1 MNWRII
7 RLIAAAG
14 CIITAAWLVIGAG
27 LPDRVQTSVGKL
39 APPFESPDISKQSI
53 SLASLRGHPVIINF
67 WATWCGP
74 CIIET
79 PLLQAAFV
87 DHASAGLRIIG
98 VDSGEALS
106 DVANWKSRFGIT
118 YDLVIDGTGQIS
130 NLYHV
135 PGLPATY
142 FITRDG
148 TIQQIVN
155 GLSTAN
161 QMQAEVSRLLR

>member
-1 MNWRII
+1 MKWRHV

-14 CIITAAWLVIGAG
+14 CIITAVWLVIGAG
-27 LPDRVQTSVGKL
+27 LPDRAGSHLGEY
-39 APPFESPDISKQSI
+39 APAFQIVNISNQAV
-53 SLASLRGHPVIINF
+53 SLPSLRGQPIIINF

-74 CIIET
+74 CVIET
-79 PLLQAAFV
+79 PLLQAAFA

-98 VDSGEALS
+98 VDSGERLS

-135 PGLPATY
+135 PGLPTTY
-142 FITRDG
+142 FIARDG
-148 TIQQIVN
+148 TVQQIVN
-155 GLSTAN
+155 GLITAS